1 MLGQVSKFN
10 RYSFP
15 FYCRDT
21 KDYLPPEITLTLA
34 GGPLGVV
41 LSMSN
46 CSTSQRQRSRGWLL
60 VSFSLVW
67 VLLALLYWRWWFVLG
82 GREPWKT
89 LKRSTHSG
97 DIPLEHDWCALVW
110 LLVWKRK
117 WIPSPL
123 FDAQCIQFPCWIQG
137 MNALVASRGFI
148 WQHEAGPYQHITWS
162 HGSQQL

>member
-1 MLGQVSKFN
+1 MILSWYVWKEIIQIRIVEVRLPSKTVFTYWQGQLFMLGQVSKFN

-82 GREPWKT
+82 G
-89 LKRSTHSG
+89 
-97 DIPLEHDWCALVW
+97 
-110 LLVWKRK
+110 
-117 WIPSPL
+117 
-123 FDAQCIQFPCWIQG
+123 IQFPCWIQG

-148 WQHEAGPYQHITWS
+148 WQHEAGPYQHINMESWEPTIIIIDK
-162 HGSQQL
+162 QLKSI